1 MLAIYPW
8 VILGD
13 FFNSIQNLS
22 GKVVEKA
29 VRMRWKRF
37 LLWTFTLGTAG
48 ILIAGGTSA
57 IVYYGGKAGI
67 MPPADVQPAQ
77 AALVLGAYVFPDGRP
92 SAMVEDR
99 LIMAES
105 LYKAGKVKKILI
117 SGDHGRVEYDEVNAM
132 RRYLEAKGVPTADIF
147 MDHAGFD
154 TYDSMYRAR
163 DVFQVHSAVVVTQR
177 FHLPRAVWL
186 ARQMGL
192 EAEGVVADRWVYD
205 KASYYEA
212 REVLA
217 RVKAFGEWLFQRK
230 PVFLGPVIP
239 ITGDGRATHDQPR

>member
-1 MLAIYPW
+1 
-8 VILGD
+8 
-13 FFNSIQNLS
+13 
-22 GKVVEKA
+22 
-29 VRMRWKRF
+29 MRSHWKRA
-37 LLWTFTLGTAG
+37 LRWSVALVAAG
-48 ILIAGGTSA
+48 VVAVFGLNAV
-57 IVYYGGKAGI
+57 VYYGGRASI
-67 MPPADVQPAQ
+67 RPAADVAPAQ

-99 LIMAES
+99 LLTSYE

-132 RRYLEAKGVPTADIF
+132 RRYLEAKGVPPQDIF

-186 ARQMGL
+186 AHRMGL
-192 EAEGVVADRWVYD
+192 QAEGVVADRQAYAKAEYYD
-205 KASYYEA
+205 A

-217 RVKAFGEWLFQRK
+217 RVKAFGEWAIGRK

-239 ITGDGRATHDQPR
+239 ITGDGRATHDQPK